1 MNHSILKGH
10 LDGLILAVLEDD
22 PQHGYAVI
30 EELRRR
36 THDALDLPSGTIY
49 PALRRLERSGH
60 IAGQWSVVEGRRRRT
75 YHLTPAGRAM
85 LARQRTEWSEFSAMV
100 NLVLAAKT

>member
-100 NLVLAAKT
+100 NLVLAART

>member
-22 PQHGYAVI
+22 PRHGYAVI

-36 THDALDLPSGTIY
+36 TDDALDLPSGTIY

-60 IAGQWSVVEGRRRRT
+60 IAGQWSVVDGRRRRT
-75 YHLTPAGRAM
+75 YHLTPAGRTM

-100 NLVLAAKT
+100 SLVLAART

>member
-60 IAGQWSVVEGRRRRT
+60 IAGQWSVVDGRRRRT